1 MKKKRPLKSS
11 RFKILTINC
20 GSSTVKYQLFDG
32 NDLSWLVRGQIT
44 EIGNEN
50 GEFRQERKNG
60 SEVRFSYF
68 ASDYKQAI
76 KKIVESLLTKK
87 AGVLSDISDIYAVG
101 HRVVHGGEF
110 FSEPVLITDEVL
122 DKIEQCSA
130 LAPLHNPY
138 QLQGIRA
145 CQELFPG
152 IPQVAVFDTAFHQ
165 TIPKHAFIYGIPYR
179 YYEKYRIRR
188 YGFHGTSHFYV
199 SRRAAE
205 LAGIPFSNAKIITC
219 HLGNGSSIAAIRN
232 GQCIDTSMGF
242 TPLEGLVMGS
252 RSGDID
258 VSAVLFLM
266 QNENLS
272 PQEADQL
279 LNKESG
285 LKGISEYSNNMRLL
299 LQRADAGDEK
309 SKLAVDVFCYRVK
322 KYIGSYVAALNGLD
336 LLVFTGGIGENSPS
350 IRTKILAELD
360 FLGIQPDHFINRQV
374 EHSEAK
380 ISRDDSLVQ
389 VWVVPTNEELVIAS
403 QTLDLIYSK

>member
-1 MKKKRPLKSS
+1 L
-11 RFKILTINC
+11 
-20 GSSTVKYQLFDG
+20 
-32 NDLSWLVRGQIT
+32 
-44 EIGNEN
+44 E
-50 GEFRQERKNG
+50 
-60 SEVRFSYF
+60 
-68 ASDYKQAI
+68 
-76 KKIVESLLTKK
+76 
-87 AGVLSDISDIYAVG
+87 
-101 HRVVHGGEF
+101 
-110 FSEPVLITDEVL
+110 
-122 DKIEQCSA
+122 
-130 LAPLHNPY
+130 
-138 QLQGIRA
+138 GIRA
-145 CQELFPG
+145 CQELLPG

-165 TIPKHAFIYGIPYR
+165 TIPKHAFIYGLPYR

-205 LAGIPFSNAKIITC
+205 LAGIPFSKAKIITC

-232 GQCIDTSMGF
+232 GKCIDTSMGF

-252 RSGDID
+252 RSGDVD
-258 VSAVLFLM
+258 VSAILFLM

-272 PQEADQL
+272 PQEADRL
-279 LNKESG
+279 LNNESG

-309 SKLAVDVFCYRVK
+309 SKLAIDVFCYRVK

-350 IRTKILAELD
+350 VRTKICDELD
-360 FLGIQPDHFINRQV
+360 FLGIQLDHFTNRQV

-380 ISRDDSLVQ
+380 VSRDGSLVQ